1 VLIFGKVWLVVS
13 FSIGSVSSRLL
24 LLRRPFVSLG
34 QCLVPSHD
42 RAHAAVSHF
51 SRARRNARQVP
62 APSSKL
68 RICIQVPQTLQ
79 TFDHGEP
86 PLPLCDASATGST
99 VQCQH
104 EQDIVD
110 PPSII
115 KLFQEHPSDIPP
127 VDTVEAIRMQEAVA
141 LLIRPGMHV
150 VALTQNHPGEHG

>member
-1 VLIFGKVWLVVS
+1 MIVRTPRYHTS
-13 FSIGSVSSRLL
+13 AA
-24 LLRRPFVSLG
+24 LG
-34 QCLVPSHD
+34 GM
-42 RAHAAVSHF
+42 
-51 SRARRNARQVP
+51 P
-62 APSSKL
+62 AKFLPPPSKL

-79 TFDHGEP
+79 TFDHREP
-86 PLPLCDASATGST
+86 LLPLCDDLSTGST
-99 VQCQH
+99 VQCQR

-150 VALTQNHPGEHG
+150 VALTQNHPGEHGETCRVQHGF